1 MVRGIPRM
9 SIPAIQIRI
18 IRDNSNSLKDE
29 IFTITK
35 GKHNDWRLNHKS
47 AFSQSDSTMFV
58 KKIDHVINYVYAAF
72 DLLKVDNER
81 YHFVQLDAP
90 CYPVALVSRAD
101 ILCGSDTLHKLVR
114 VVEQVLDNW
123 PTSCRPW
130 SP

>member
-1 MVRGIPRM
+1 M
-9 SIPAIQIRI
+9 SVPAIQLRI
-18 IRDNSNSLKDE
+18 IRDNTNSLKDE

-35 GKHNDWRLNHKS
+35 GMHNDWRLNHRS
-47 AFSQSDSTMFV
+47 AFSQSESTMFV
-58 KKIDHVINYVYAAF
+58 KKIDHVISYIYAAF
-72 DLLKVDNER
+72 DLLKID
-81 YHFVQLDAP
+81 HAMFQFVPRDAP
-90 CYPVALVSRAD
+90 CYPVALVPRAD

>member
-1 MVRGIPRM
+1 M
-9 SIPAIQIRI
+9 SVPAIQLRI
-18 IRDNSNSLKDE
+18 IRDNTNSLKDE

-35 GKHNDWRLNHKS
+35 GMHNDWRLNHRS
-47 AFSQSDSTMFV
+47 AFSQSNSTMFV
-58 KKIDHVINYVYAAF
+58 KKIDHVISYIYAAF
-72 DLLKVDNER
+72 DLLKIDNEM
-81 YHFVQLDAP
+81 YQFVQLDAP

-123 PTSCRPW
+123 PTSCHPW